1 MSNVVC
7 LYSPPE
13 QAGIL
18 LKQGHAH
25 SAFKQRY
32 FVLKGSYLFYFPTR
46 KNILRAKRVHGVIPL
61 ESAKIETE
69 LPPALSG
76 AKPGPKGGFPITI
89 TLNSAHA
96 FACQHPFY
104 VLMAPSQEVQTAWCN
119 ALWQAAIPRADLV
132 HHLGHAGMMASV
144 LASYATNV
152 QQSFPVADATVLS
165 SGGRART
172 AALEDVGSLAGMI
185 RRHKTTPAVGN
196 IDQLPM
202 VASNRAAT
210 SNVLA
215 RTTSGNLV
223 TAPSSSVVPAESF
236 TNRASLNGDA
246 SPRSAASSPAKT
258 ADAKTADAKTS
269 PSSAPAA
276 NNGKQQPTVAV
287 SAASGTAATG
297 AAVSTV
303 SPGGPAKQQH
313 GSVEQKQGPG
323 SEAGLAS
330 VKA

>member
-1 MSNVVC
+1 
-7 LYSPPE
+7 
-13 QAGIL
+13 
-18 LKQGHAH
+18 
-25 SAFKQRY
+25 
-32 FVLKGSYLFYFPTR
+32 
-46 KNILRAKRVHGVIPL
+46 
-61 ESAKIETE
+61 
-69 LPPALSG
+69 
-76 AKPGPKGGFPITI
+76 
-89 TLNSAHA
+89 
-96 FACQHPFY
+96 
-104 VLMAPSQEVQTAWCN
+104 
-119 ALWQAAIPRADLV
+119 
-132 HHLGHAGMMASV
+132 MMASV

-172 AALEDVGSLAGMI
+172 AALEDVGSLAGRLPGLRAAAEGSAAVHLLMKPTRMCLLQCAIAGMI

-236 TNRASLNGDA
+236 TNRASLNGEA
-246 SPRSAASSPAKT
+246 SPRSAASSPT
-258 ADAKTADAKTS
+258 KTADAKTS
-269 PSSAPAA
+269 PSSATAA

-303 SPGGPAKQQH
+303 SPGGPAKQQQ
-313 GSVEQKQGPG
+313 GAVEQKQGPG
-323 SEAGLAS
+323 SEAGAFKEGLNS
-330 VKA
+330 R

>member
-1 MSNVVC
+1 MPA
-7 LYSPPE
+7 LEP
-13 QAGIL
+13 
-18 LKQGHAH
+18 
-25 SAFKQRY
+25 AFNESLCVFPSQ
-32 FVLKGSYLFYFPTR
+32 GSYLFYFPTR

-61 ESAKIETE
+61 ESAK
-69 LPPALSG
+69 
-76 AKPGPKGGFPITI
+76 
-89 TLNSAHA
+89 
-96 FACQHPFY
+96 
-104 VLMAPSQEVQTAWCN
+104 
-119 ALWQAAIPRADLV
+119 AAIPRADLV

-165 SGGRART
+165 SGRRART

-236 TNRASLNGDA
+236 TNRASLNGEA
-246 SPRSAASSPAKT
+246 SPRSAASSPT
-258 ADAKTADAKTS
+258 KTADAKTS
-269 PSSAPAA
+269 PSSATAA

-303 SPGGPAKQQH
+303 SPGGPAKQQQ
-313 GSVEQKQGPG
+313 GAVEQKQGPG